1 MSPVKDST
9 LIIRMPLRLKQRIE
23 GLAKEKKIS
32 SSELV
37 RKLLEDSIFI
47 HEKEIKEHIMLINHL
62 SKLVKERTIEL
73 DADNVE
79 TYNKEIREYK
89 KLLYSHQL
97 EFIKLISEETGITD
111 SEIKL
116 LKDDLKFM
124 DLMHQGYNSLIHS
137 NKPYDEFYNDF
148 KMLDKGN
155 IENSNQHLEE
165 LSWEKTGRLYSLLLK
180 KYNEYDEES

>member
-9 LIIRMPLRLKQRIE
+9 LIIRIPLKLKQRIE
-23 GLAKEKKIS
+23 DLAKRKKIS

-37 RKLLEDSIFI
+37 RKLLEDSIVI
-47 HEKEIKEHIMLINHL
+47 HEKEIKEHMMLINHL
-62 SKLVKERTIEL
+62 LKLVKERTLEL
-73 DADNVE
+73 DADNADAN
-79 TYNKEIREYK
+79 NKEIREYK

-97 EFIKLISEETGITD
+97 EFIKLVSEETDVID

-124 DLMHQGYNSLIHS
+124 DLMHQGYNNLVYT

-148 KMLDKGN
+148 KMPDKGKR
-155 IENSNQHLEE
+155 EDRNQHLEE
-165 LSWEKTGRLYSLLLK
+165 FFWEKTDKLYSLLLK
-180 KYNEYDEES
+180 KYNEHEES